1 MYSSTLYH
9 FADFVLYGGVVC
21 AACFLS
27 WAQAVAT
34 KNIGLSDL
42 TAMRIQCV
50 AFLCRLAINPYIV
63 KADNGTMQS
72 GQYLSPC
79 KAPASKFLMQCFY

>member
-1 MYSSTLYH
+1 
-9 FADFVLYGGVVC
+9 
-21 AACFLS
+21 
-27 WAQAVAT
+27 
-34 KNIGLSDL
+34 
-42 TAMRIQCV
+42 MRVQCV

-63 KADNGTMQS
+63 KADNGVMQS